1 MIAIPTLILALVC
14 LFRRRQHERWTPLAL
29 LLSAVGDAAG
39 SMGYFGGQLGAFAL
53 ALCCYTATFA
63 PHCVVRGRRVWLL
76 AATLIGGCSALMLL
90 LTKIASPME
99 AWAVGIYGMVL
110 LTMLSATLLQRRKQW
125 GWYVVAALLFV
136 LSDALIG
143 YSRYMAP
150 RPIFEGWIILPYY
163 AAQLIFAR
171 QYLTR
176 KQN

>member
-1 MIAIPTLILALVC
+1 MIAIPTLMLAFVC
-14 LFRRRQHERWTPLAL
+14 LLKRGRHERWTPLAL

-53 ALCCYTATFA
+53 ALCCYTAAFA
-63 PHCVVRGRRVWLL
+63 PHCTVRGGRVWLF
-76 AATLIGGCSALMLL
+76 AATLIGGCSVLTLL
-90 LTKIASPME
+90 LMKIASPKE
-99 AWAVGIYGMVL
+99 AVAVGIYGIVL
-110 LTMLSATLLQRRKQW
+110 LTMLSAALLQRRKQW

-150 RPIFEGWIILPYY
+150 HPLSNVWIMLPYY